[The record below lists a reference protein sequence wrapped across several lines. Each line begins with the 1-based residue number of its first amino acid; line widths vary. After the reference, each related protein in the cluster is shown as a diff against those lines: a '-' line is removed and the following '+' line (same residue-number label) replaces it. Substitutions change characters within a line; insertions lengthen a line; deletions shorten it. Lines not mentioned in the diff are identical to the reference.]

1 MGRQGKPMTKEE
13 GDLIIE
19 YIEKKICPNVI
30 ATKLKRSSNCVY
42 TFIRKN
48 NLSGKVAI
56 FRPKGKV
63 VDAERP
69 PEDDLSKL
77 PDTVLFKQINYAIP

>member
-1 MGRQGKPMTKEE
+1 MGRQGKPISKYE

-19 YIEKKICPNVI
+19 YIEKNICPNAI

-48 NLSGKVAI
+48 NLSGRVAA

-69 PEDDLSKL
+69 KEDDLSKL
-77 PDTVLFKQINYAIP
+77 PDTQLFKHVNWAIP